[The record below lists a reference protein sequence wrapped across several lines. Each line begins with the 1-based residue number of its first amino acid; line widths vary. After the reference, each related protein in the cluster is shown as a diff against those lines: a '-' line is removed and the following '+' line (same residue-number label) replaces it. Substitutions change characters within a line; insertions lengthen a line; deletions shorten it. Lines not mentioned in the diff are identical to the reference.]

1 MVRINIT
8 IDEELYEEL
17 SYINNKS
24 EFIRIAVRDKLKVI
38 REENLKRSLIEG
50 YKKEGKNL
58 KEWETTITDGW
69 D

>member
-24 EFIRIAVRDKLKVI
+24 EFIRIAVRDKLKAI
-38 REENLKRSLIEG
+38 REDNLKRSLREG
-50 YKKEGKNL
+50 YKKEGKDL

>member
-17 SYINNKS
+17 SHIYNKS
-24 EFIRIAVRDKLKVI
+24 EFIRIAVRDKLKAI
-38 REENLKRSLIEG
+38 REENLKRSLREG

>member
-8 IDEELYEEL
+8 IDEELHEEL
-17 SYINNKS
+17 SHINNKS
-24 EFIRIAVRDKLKVI
+24 EFIRIAVRDKLKGI
-38 REENLKRSLIEG
+38 REENLKRSLREG
-50 YKKEGKNL
+50 YIKEGKNL

>member
-17 SYINNKS
+17 SHINNKS
-24 EFIRIAVRDKLKVI
+24 EFIRIAVRDKLKAI
-38 REENLKRSLIEG
+38 REDNLKRSLREG
-50 YKKEGKNL
+50 YIKEGKNL

>member
-24 EFIRIAVRDKLKVI
+24 EFIRIAVRDKLKGI
-38 REENLKRSLIEG
+38 REENLKRSLREG
-50 YKKEGKNL
+50 YIKEGKNL

>member
-17 SYINNKS
+17 SHINNKS
-24 EFIRIAVRDKLKVI
+24 EFIRIAVRDKLKAI
-38 REENLKRSLIEG
+38 REENLKRSLREG
-50 YKKEGKNL
+50 YIKEGKNL